1 MTIAFNDR
9 LQEKMSNMESENQI
23 LRQQSLMHSPV
34 KRMSEHLSIPT
45 TPTKQAVI
53 VLQQGTVF
61 SVGYF
66 ALFLKSFLSLMAE
79 FGEWSP

>member
-1 MTIAFNDR
+1 MSYYVALKFVLLNFCLDSLKIIALKLYDYIAFNDR
-9 LQEKMSNMESENQI
+9 LQEKLSNMESENQI

-53 VLQQGTVF
+53 VL
-61 SVGYF
+61 
-66 ALFLKSFLSLMAE
+66 
-79 FGEWSP
+79 

>member
-53 VLQQGTVF
+53 VL
-61 SVGYF
+61 
-66 ALFLKSFLSLMAE
+66 
-79 FGEWSP
+79 